1 MAPTPDKLPRICLLS
16 AVETSPSVLYGLVD
30 VLGAAGVVYSEVTTG
45 RPGEPIFDVRVVAAT
60 AEPFR
65 CLSNILIVPDCAVN
79 EADDAD
85 IVIVC
90 DMYQPVD
97 QPPRGKYTQEI
108 DWLRRMHRRGALVTS
123 VCSGALLLA
132 EAGLLEDAEVAS
144 HWCYR
149 DLFNRH
155 YPRVT
160 LRQEL
165 ALCLD
170 AEDRQIVTTGAVNAW
185 QDLALYL
192 IARFA
197 GREHA
202 VQTAKVFLL
211 SEHEEGQLP
220 FVVGLPPIGREDA
233 VIADS
238 QQWIAEHHAIHNP
251 VACMAERA
259 GLKLRTFSRRFRA
272 ATGYRPM
279 EYVHLVRV
287 EAAKRLLE
295 MLGDKSVDDVGYVV
309 GYEDPSSFR
318 RLFRRRTGMTPA
330 AYRRRFGGLGE
341 GPRFRSFENNPKQV
355 QSFF

>member
-1 MAPTPDKLPRICLLS
+1 MMATNSREPRQVCLLA

-30 VLGAAGVVYSEVTTG
+30 VLGAAGVVYPEVTTG
-45 RPGEPIFDVRVVAAT
+45 QPGEPLFDVRVVAAS

-65 CLSNILIVPDCAVN
+65 CLSNVLIVPDCAV
-79 EADDAD
+79 EEVADTD
-85 IVIVC
+85 IVVVC

-97 QPPRGKYTQEI
+97 RPPRGKYPREI
-108 DWLRRMHRRGALVTS
+108 AWLRRMHENGALVTS

-132 EAGLLEDAEVAS
+132 EANLLDGVDAAS

-149 DLFNRH
+149 ELFSRH
-155 YPRVT
+155 YPRVS
-160 LRQEL
+160 LRHEL

-170 AEDRQIVTTGAVNAW
+170 AEERQIVTTGAVNAW

-220 FVVGLPPIGREDA
+220 FVVGLPPIAADDA
-233 VIADS
+233 MVADA
-238 QQWIAEHHAIHNP
+238 QQWIAKHHAVPNP
-251 VACMAERA
+251 VARMAEQA
-259 GLKLRTFSRRFRA
+259 GLKLRTFSRRFHA
-272 ATGYRPM
+272 ATGYRPL
-279 EYVHLVRV
+279 EYVHLVRL
-287 EAAKRLLE
+287 EEAKRHLE
-295 MLGDKSVDDVGYVV
+295 RPELRVDDVGHTV

-318 RLFRRRTGMTPA
+318 RLFRRRIGMTPA
-330 AYRRRFGGLGE
+330 AYRRRFSGVG
-341 GPRFRSFENNPKQV
+341 RVASQ
-355 QSFF
+355 

>member
-1 MAPTPDKLPRICLLS
+1 MTASTPANPPRVYLLA

-30 VLGAAGVVYSEVTTG
+30 VLGAAGVVYPEVTRGT
-45 RPGEPIFDVRVVAAT
+45 PGEPIFDVRVVAAT
-60 AEPFR
+60 SEPFR
-65 CLSNILIVPDCAVN
+65 SLSNVLIVPDAAVT
-79 EADDAD
+79 EVDDAD
-85 IVIVC
+85 VVIVC
-90 DMYQPVD
+90 DMYQPID
-97 QPPRGKYTQEI
+97 RPPRGKYPGEI
-108 DWLRRMHRRGALVTS
+108 DWLRRMHERGALITS
-123 VCSGALLLA
+123 VCSGSLLLA
-132 EAGLLEDAEVAS
+132 EAGLLDGVAAAS

-149 DLFNRH
+149 ALFHRH

-170 AEDRQIVTTGAVNAW
+170 AETRQIVTTGAVSAW

-197 GREHA
+197 GREQA

-220 FVVGLPPIGREDA
+220 FVVGLPPIARDDA
-233 VIADS
+233 VIARC
-238 QQWIAEHHAIHNP
+238 QQWIVEHHAVQNP
-251 VACMAERA
+251 VGHMAERA
-259 GLKLRTFSRRFRA
+259 GLTLRTFGRRFRA

-279 EYVHLVRV
+279 EYVHIVRV
-287 EAAKRLLE
+287 EKAKRLLE
-295 MLGDKSVDDVGYVV
+295 LSDEGVDDVGLAV

-330 AYRRRFGGLGE
+330 AYRRRFSGIGA
-341 GPRFRSFENNPKQV
+341 
-355 QSFF
+355 